1 MPSLPDGETPPED
14 GLLPETAAHGS
25 DERTLSLYVHV
36 PFCSVRCGYC
46 DFNTYTALELGPDVS
61 QAAYHLEAVRE
72 IEFARE
78 ALERSGAARRGLHTV
93 FFGGGTPTRL
103 ASSALVE
110 ILDSARGSFGLL
122 EGAEVTTE
130 ANPDSVTREDLQ
142 TLADGGFTRVSFGVQ
157 SAVPHVLRTLE
168 RTHDPAN
175 VPRVV
180 QWAKEAGLS
189 VSTDLIYGTPGESPE
204 DWRESLR
211 QAISLEPDH
220 LSAYSLIVEDGTRMA
235 AQMHRGDVDPVDPDD
250 QAEKYGIAEQMLSE
264 AGFEWYEIS
273 NWSRV
278 AGGRSALENRSA
290 HNLAYWHNQD
300 WWGVGPGAHSHVG
313 GVRWWN
319 RKHPMPYAQTVRRG
333 LSPAVGREQLD
344 DDTRYMERVMLE
356 SRIADGMPLTAL
368 RPEGREQIAGL
379 VAEELIDGRSALQ
392 GRLVLTLR
400 GRLLGDAV
408 VRRLLVD

>member
-1 MPSLPDGETPPED
+1 
-14 GLLPETAAHGS
+14 
-25 DERTLSLYVHV
+25 
-36 PFCSVRCGYC
+36 
-46 DFNTYTALELGPDVS
+46 
-61 QAAYHLEAVRE
+61 
-72 IEFARE
+72 
-78 ALERSGAARRGLHTV
+78 
-93 FFGGGTPTRL
+93 
-103 ASSALVE
+103 
-110 ILDSARGSFGLL
+110 
-122 EGAEVTTE
+122 
-130 ANPDSVTREDLQ
+130 
-142 TLADGGFTRVSFGVQ
+142 
-157 SAVPHVLRTLE
+157 
-168 RTHDPAN
+168 
-175 VPRVV
+175 
-180 QWAKEAGLS
+180 
-189 VSTDLIYGTPGESPE
+189 
-204 DWRESLR
+204 
-211 QAISLEPDH
+211 
-220 LSAYSLIVEDGTRMA
+220 MA
-235 AQMHRGDVDPVDPDD
+235 AQMRRGDVDPVDPDD

-379 VAEELIDGRSALQ
+379 VAEELILSLIHI
-392 GRLVLTLR
+392 
-400 GRLLGDAV
+400 
-408 VRRLLVD
+408 